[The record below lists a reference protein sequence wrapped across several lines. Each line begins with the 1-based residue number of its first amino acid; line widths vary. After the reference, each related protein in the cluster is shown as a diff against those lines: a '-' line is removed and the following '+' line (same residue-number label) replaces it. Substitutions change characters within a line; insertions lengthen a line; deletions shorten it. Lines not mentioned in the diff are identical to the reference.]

1 MSFGDRLH
9 MESLWAEVFHGLK
22 MYSTKSNYTVCI
34 GLSGLHGV
42 TKVSGPRSRT
52 QTQVISCRVYVKV
65 YVQVMR
71 GDQVMDGMW
80 TWSTRSNRFS
90 EGQKHEETK

>member
-52 QTQVISCRVYVKV
+52 QTQGISCRV